1 VNAPTGAPAPR
12 RRPGGPGPFLVL
24 ALILAVPAIV
34 LFATHRWADAQIRT
48 IEPAPAAPAVAAPVP
63 ALTAPMFT
71 MRRLS
76 TVVSRELAIDD
87 FRAAVTSFLP
97 TIGDRSCVA
106 VSVDGE
112 PVGSR
117 NADLPVI
124 PASTQ
129 KLLVAATALEVLGES
144 FQFTTSA
151 TTASPP
157 AGGAVAGDLYLV
169 GGGDPVLSSDWYPV
183 SNLERYPVTSPTRLE
198 ALADALVAAGITSVS
213 GNVVGDASRYDDE
226 YFAPSWAVGVAGLEA
241 GPYDSLMV
249 NDSRVLNDPLKAND
263 PAEGAAREFVRMLN
277 ERGITVGGTAT
288 TGTAP
293 AGTTEIASIQSAPM
307 SEVVAEMLGNSDN
320 NTAEMLVKELGYQE
334 SATGAR
340 EAGLAVIKDS
350 LAGWGVDTTGIVLA
364 DGSGLS
370 PDNRV
375 TCTALLTV
383 LQRSDPNGPIGTGL
397 PVAGQ
402 SGTLADIFVDHPIA
416 GRLLGKTGTLSNPPF
431 NEDPPAVKALAG
443 YVNVDGGSAVEY
455 ALVLNGPTIS
465 DQSEY
470 RPVWN
475 ALADVMVTYP
485 NGPTPA
491 ELGLR

>member
-1 VNAPTGAPAPR
+1 
-12 RRPGGPGPFLVL
+12 
-24 ALILAVPAIV
+24 
-34 LFATHRWADAQIRT
+34 
-48 IEPAPAAPAVAAPVP
+48 
-63 ALTAPMFT
+63 M
-71 MRRLS
+71 
-76 TVVSRELAIDD
+76 
-87 FRAAVTSFLP
+87 
-97 TIGDRSCVA
+97 A

-263 PAEGAAREFVRMLN
+263 PAEWHR
-277 ERGITVGGTAT
+277 
-288 TGTAP
+288 
-293 AGTTEIASIQSAPM
+293 
-307 SEVVAEMLGNSDN
+307 
-320 NTAEMLVKELGYQE
+320 
-334 SATGAR
+334 
-340 EAGLAVIKDS
+340 
-350 LAGWGVDTTGIVLA
+350 
-364 DGSGLS
+364 
-370 PDNRV
+370 
-375 TCTALLTV
+375 
-383 LQRSDPNGPIGTGL
+383 RSSS
-397 PVAGQ
+397 VC
-402 SGTLADIFVDHPIA
+402 
-416 GRLLGKTGTLSNPPF
+416 
-431 NEDPPAVKALAG
+431 
-443 YVNVDGGSAVEY
+443 
-455 ALVLNGPTIS
+455 
-465 DQSEY
+465 
-470 RPVWN
+470 
-475 ALADVMVTYP
+475 
-485 NGPTPA
+485 
-491 ELGLR
+491 

>member
-1 VNAPTGAPAPR
+1 MNAPTGAPAPR
-12 RRPGGPGPFLVL
+12 RRRGGPGPIIVLVL
-24 ALILAVPAIV
+24 LLVVPAIV
-34 LFATHRWADAQIRT
+34 LFATHHWAQAQIKS
-48 IEPAPAAPAVAAPVP
+48 IEPAPEPPAAAAPAPS
-63 ALTAPMFT
+63 LTSPMFT

-76 TVVSRELAIDD
+76 TVVSRNLAIDD
-87 FRAAVTSFLP
+87 FKTAVTGFLP
-97 TIGDRSCVA
+97 AIGDRSCVA

-129 KLLVAATALEVLGES
+129 KLLVAASALEVLGES
-144 FQFTTSA
+144 YQFTTSV
-151 TTASPP
+151 TAAGPP
-157 AGGAVAGDLYLV
+157 AAGAVNGDLYLV

-198 ALADALVAAGITSVS
+198 ALADAVVAAGITSVS
-213 GNVVGDASRYDDE
+213 GNIVGDASRYDDE
-226 YFAPSWAVGVAGLEA
+226 YFAPSWGVGVAGLEA
-241 GPYDSLMV
+241 GPYDALMV

-263 PAEGAAREFVRMLN
+263 PAEGATREFIRMLN

-288 TGTAP
+288 AGPAP

-307 SEVVAEMLGNSDN
+307 SDIVAEMLGNSDN
-320 NTAEMLVKELGYQE
+320 NTAEMLVKELGFHE
-334 SATGAR
+334 SAAGAR
-340 EAGLAVIKDS
+340 EAGLAVVTSK
-350 LAGWGVDTTGIVLA
+350 LTEWAVDTTGIVLA

-370 PDNRV
+370 ADNRV

-383 LQRSDPNGPIGTGL
+383 LQRSDPDGPIGTGL

-443 YVNVDGGSAVEY
+443 YVTVEGGSAVEY

-470 RPVWN
+470 RPIWN
-475 ALADVMVTYP
+475 SLADVMVTYP
-485 NGPTPA
+485 SGPTPA

>member
-1 VNAPTGAPAPR
+1 MTAPAGAGAPR
-12 RRPGGPGPFLVL
+12 RRPSGPGPLIVL
-24 ALILAVPAIV
+24 ALVLVVPAIV

-48 IEPAPAAPAVAAPVP
+48 IEPAPEAPIAGAPT
-63 ALTAPMFT
+63 ATLTSPMFT
-71 MRRLS
+71 LRRMS
-76 TVVSRELAIDD
+76 TIVSRDLAIDD
-87 FRAAVTSFLP
+87 FRTAVTSFLP
-97 TIGDRSCVA
+97 TVGDRSCVA

-117 NADLPVI
+117 NADVPVI

-129 KLLVAATALEVLGES
+129 KLLVAATALQVLGDD
-144 FQFTTSA
+144 FQFTTA
-151 TTASPP
+151 VTTSSPP
-157 AGGAVAGDLYLV
+157 VGGAVNGDLYLV

-198 ALADALVAAGITSVS
+198 ALADALVAAGVTSVS
-213 GNVVGDASRYDDE
+213 GNIVGDASRYDDE
-226 YFAPSWAVGVAGLEA
+226 YFAPTWAVGVAGLEA
-241 GPYDSLMV
+241 GPYDALMV

-263 PAEGAAREFVRMLN
+263 PAEGATREFIRMLN
-277 ERGITVGGTAT
+277 ERGITVGGTGT
-288 TGTAP
+288 TGSSP
-293 AGTTEIASIQSAPM
+293 AGATELASIQSAPL
-307 SEVVAEMLGNSDN
+307 SDIVAEMLGNSDN
-320 NTAEMLVKELGYQE
+320 NTAEMLVKELGFHE
-334 SATGAR
+334 SAAGER
-340 EAGLAVIKDS
+340 EAGLAVITS
-350 LAGWGVDTTGIVLA
+350 ALTGWAVDTTSVVLA

-383 LQRSDPNGPIGTGL
+383 LQQSDPDGPIGTGL

-443 YVNVDGGSAVEY
+443 YVTVDGGGAVEY

-470 RPVWN
+470 RPIWN
-475 ALADVMVTYP
+475 SLADVLVTYP
-485 NGPTPA
+485 SGPTPA

>member
-1 VNAPTGAPAPR
+1 MTAPTGARSTR
-12 RRPGGPGPFLVL
+12 RRRRGPGPIIVL
-24 ALILAVPAIV
+24 ALLLAVPALV
-34 LFATHRWADAQIRT
+34 LFATHRWAQAQIRT
-48 IEPAPAAPAVAAPVP
+48 IEPAPEAPIAGAPTP
-63 ALTAPMFT
+63 ALTSPMFT
-71 MRRLS
+71 LRRMS
-76 TVVSRELAIDD
+76 TIVSRQLAIDD

-97 TIGDRSCVA
+97 TVDDRSCVA

-117 NADLPVI
+117 NADVPVI

-129 KLLVAATALEVLGES
+129 KLLVAATALEVLGEGYRY
-144 FQFTTSA
+144 TTSVTAA
-151 TTASPP
+151 TPP
-157 AGGAVAGDLYLV
+157 VGGAVNGDLYLV

-183 SNLERYPVTSPTRLE
+183 SNLERYPVTSATRLE
-198 ALADALVAAGITSVS
+198 ALADAVVAAGITSVS

-226 YFAPSWAVGVAGLEA
+226 YFAPTWAVGVAGLEA
-241 GPYDSLMV
+241 GPYDALMV
-249 NDSRVLNDPLKAND
+249 NDSRVLDDPLKAND
-263 PAEGAAREFVRMLN
+263 PAEGATREFIRMLN
-277 ERGITVGGTAT
+277 ERGITVGGTGT
-288 TGTAP
+288 TGTSP
-293 AGTTEIASIQSAPM
+293 AGASEIASIQSAPL
-307 SEVVAEMLGNSDN
+307 SAIVGEMLGNSDN
-320 NTAEMLVKELGYQE
+320 NTAEMLVKELGHHDGGVGE
-334 SATGAR
+334 R
-340 EAGLAVIKDS
+340 EAGLAVIENA
-350 LAGWGVDTTGIVLA
+350 LTEWAVDTSAIVLA

-383 LQRSDPNGPIGTGL
+383 LQRSDPDGPIGSGL

-443 YVNVDGGSAVEY
+443 YVTVDGGGAVEY
-455 ALVLNGPTIS
+455 ALILNGPTIS

-470 RPVWN
+470 RPIWN
-475 ALADVMVTYP
+475 SLADVMVTYP
-485 NGPTPA
+485 SGPTPA